1 MTIYL
6 RREPVSDPTA
16 VAMLRDCGQTPAG
29 AFPRVHTVRYY
40 ADLAATRCLAENYW
54 PVRPTRRNDSA
65 ILNGVRHE
73 HHRAADVPDCVSVAR
88 RDDWQ

>member
-54 PVRPTRRNDSA
+54 PDRPTRRNDSA
-65 ILNGVRHE
+65 ILNGVRH
-73 HHRAADVPDCVSVAR
+73 DVCWLPDLEPTVS
-88 RDDWQ
+88 